1 MNHIFKKIIVVMLII
16 ILRPVSSYSLSINE
30 LMIITNEN
38 SLIIQADLEYLKKF
52 QNDIELA
59 KKMNDP
65 TITLSGFVGA
75 KHQET
80 NSSEAS
86 FNPRNLN
93 LTMSKNLFDGYKTKY
108 SIIQANDLSLQAD
121 YLFEALKQNVY
132 LESISSYL
140 DLIHLR
146 QSYDLTEQNLKL
158 SKNNLDFKVQQYN
171 SGDISDIELEKAKL
185 EYSKYEFSLKKN
197 SDFNF
202 RSRGPDPRLYEYCS
216 ERNKYP
222 EIMDRNLDLSLE
234 ALIEFAI
241 NNNPSIKSSQIY
253 LKILEHSKKIERSAN
268 LPKVDLEAGYSRNWD
283 ATDSAGQ
290 ADEYSI
296 IGSISI
302 PLYESEEVNIK
313 ESNIDLD
320 IIRNDKILKDQIN
333 NLKREINSLL
343 DQIEL
348 LNTEYEIENNQ
359 KEIYEKDI
367 EIKKESYNVGSASK
381 LDIYDS
387 QIKYNEHL
395 ISMAQIMNSKQKAHY
410 LLLNKIGKA
419 NPVKLIP
426 GSTGNGKEIFT
437 SRYRKEN
444 LLTMGRVEFFF
455 CIN

>member
-80 NSSEAS
+80 DSSEAS

-146 QSYDLTEQNLKL
+146 QSYDLTEQSLML
-158 SKNNLDFKVQQYN
+158 TKNNLDFKVQQHN
-171 SGDISDIELEKAKL
+171 SGDISDIDLEKAKL
-185 EYSKYEFSLKKN
+185 EYSKYEFSLKKIQISI
-197 SDFNF
+197 SDQEDLILDYM
-202 RSRGPDPRLYEYCS
+202 STIPS
-216 ERNKYP
+216 TNKYP
-222 EIMDRNLDLSLE
+222 ELMDRNLDLSSE
-234 ALIEFAI
+234 SLIEFAV
-241 NNNPSIKSSQIY
+241 NNNPTIKSSQIY
-253 LKILEHSKKIERSAN
+253 LKILEHSKLIERSAN
-268 LPKVDLEAGYSRNWD
+268 LPKVDLEVGFNRNWD

-333 NLKREINSLL
+333 TLKREINSLL
-343 DQIEL
+343 DQIEM

-367 EIKKESYNVGSASK
+367 EIKKESYNVGSSSQ

-410 LLLNKIGKA
+410 ILLNKIGK
-419 NPVKLIP
+419 
-426 GSTGNGKEIFT
+426 
-437 SRYRKEN
+437 
-444 LLTMGRVEFFF
+444 LTQ
-455 CIN
+455 

>member
-1 MNHIFKKIIVVMLII
+1 MNHIFKKIIVVTL
-16 ILRPVSSYSLSINE
+16 LFLLKPVSSYSLSINE
-30 LMIITNEN
+30 LITITNEN
-38 SLIIQADLEYLKKF
+38 SLIIQADFEYLKKF

-59 KKMNDP
+59 KKNNNP
-65 TITLSGFVGA
+65 SITLSGFVGA
-75 KHQET
+75 KYQET
-80 NSSEAS
+80 DSSEAS

-93 LTMSKNLFDGYKTKY
+93 LTMSKNIFDGYKTKY

-132 LESISSYL
+132 LEAISSYL

-146 QSYDLTEQNLKL
+146 QSYDLTEQSLKL
-158 SKNNLDFKVQQYN
+158 SKNNLDFKVQQHN
-171 SGDISDIELEKAKL
+171 LGDISDIELEKAKL
-185 EYSKYEFSLKKN
+185 EYSKYEFSLKKIQISI
-197 SDFNF
+197 SDQEDLILDYM
-202 RSRGPDPRLYEYCS
+202 STVPS
-216 ERNKYP
+216 TNKYP
-222 EIMDRNLDLSLE
+222 EIMERNLDLSSQ

-253 LKILEHSKKIERSAN
+253 LKILEHSKMIERSAN
-268 LPKVDLEAGYSRNWD
+268 LPKVDLEAGYTRNWD

-333 NLKREINSLL
+333 TLKREINSLL
-343 DQIEL
+343 DQIEM

-367 EIKKESYNVGSASK
+367 EIKKESYNVGSSSQ

-410 LLLNKIGKA
+410 ILLNKIGK
-419 NPVKLIP
+419 
-426 GSTGNGKEIFT
+426 
-437 SRYRKEN
+437 
-444 LLTMGRVEFFF
+444 LTQ
-455 CIN
+455 

>member
-1 MNHIFKKIIVVMLII
+1 MNHIFKKIIAVMLII

-59 KKMNDP
+59 KKNNDP
-65 TITLSGFVGA
+65 SITLSGFVGA

-80 NSSEAS
+80 DSSEAS

-132 LESISSYL
+132 LESINSYL

-185 EYSKYEFSLKKN
+185 EYSKYEFSLKKIQISI
-197 SDFNF
+197 SDQEDLILDYM
-202 RSRGPDPRLYEYCS
+202 STIPS
-216 ERNKYP
+216 TNKYP
-222 EIMDRNLDLSLE
+222 ELMDRSLDLSSE
-234 ALIEFAI
+234 SLIEFAV

-253 LKILEHSKKIERSAN
+253 LKILEHSKMIERSAN
-268 LPKVDLEAGYSRNWD
+268 LPKVNLELGFNRNWD

-302 PLYESEEVNIK
+302 PLYESEEVNLK

-333 NLKREINSLL
+333 TLKREINSLL
-343 DQIEL
+343 DQIEM

-367 EIKKESYNVGSASK
+367 EIKKESYNVGSSSQ

-410 LLLNKIGKA
+410 ILLNKIGK
-419 NPVKLIP
+419 
-426 GSTGNGKEIFT
+426 
-437 SRYRKEN
+437 
-444 LLTMGRVEFFF
+444 LTQ
-455 CIN
+455 

>member
-1 MNHIFKKIIVVMLII
+1 MNHIFKKIIVV
-16 ILRPVSSYSLSINE
+16 ILFILLKPASSYSLSINE

-38 SLIIQADLEYLKKF
+38 SLIIQADFEYLKKF
-52 QNDIELA
+52 KNDIELA
-59 KKMNDP
+59 KKNNDP
-65 TITLSGFVGA
+65 SITLSGFVGA

-80 NSSEAS
+80 DSTKNS
-86 FNPRNLN
+86 FNPRSLN

-146 QSYDLTEQNLKL
+146 QSYDMTEQSLKL
-158 SKNNLDFKVQQYN
+158 SKNNLDFRVQQHN

-185 EYSKYEFSLKKN
+185 EYLKYEFSLKKIQISI
-197 SDFNF
+197 SDQEDLILDYM
-202 RSRGPDPRLYEYCS
+202 STIPS
-216 ERNKYP
+216 TNKYP
-222 EIMDRNLDLSLE
+222 EIMDRNLDLSSE
-234 ALIEFAI
+234 SLIEFAI

-253 LKILEHSKKIERSAN
+253 LKILEHSKMIERSAN
-268 LPKVDLEAGYSRNWD
+268 LPKVDLEAGFSRNWD

-296 IGSISI
+296 IGSISV
-302 PLYESEEVNIK
+302 PLYESEKVNIK

-333 NLKREINSLL
+333 TLKREINSLL

-348 LNTEYEIENNQ
+348 LNAEYEIENNQ

-367 EIKKESYNVGSASK
+367 EIKKESYDVGSSSK

-410 LLLNKIGKA
+410 LLLNKIGK
-419 NPVKLIP
+419 
-426 GSTGNGKEIFT
+426 
-437 SRYRKEN
+437 
-444 LLTMGRVEFFF
+444 LTQ
-455 CIN
+455 

>member
-146 QSYDLTEQNLKL
+146 QSYDLTEQSLML
-158 SKNNLDFKVQQYN
+158 TKNNLDFKVQQHN
-171 SGDISDIELEKAKL
+171 SGDISDIDLEKAKL
-185 EYSKYEFSLKKN
+185 EYSKYEFSLKKIQISI
-197 SDFNF
+197 SDQEDLILDYM
-202 RSRGPDPRLYEYCS
+202 STIPS
-216 ERNKYP
+216 TNKYP
-222 EIMDRNLDLSLE
+222 ELMDRSLDLSSE
-234 ALIEFAI
+234 SLIEFAV
-241 NNNPSIKSSQIY
+241 NNNPTIKSSQIY
-253 LKILEHSKKIERSAN
+253 LKILEHSKLIERSAN
-268 LPKVDLEAGYSRNWD
+268 LPKVDLEAGFNRNWD

-333 NLKREINSLL
+333 TLKKEINSLL
-343 DQIEL
+343 DQIEM

-367 EIKKESYNVGSASK
+367 EIKKKVTTLDLHHSLIFMIAK
-381 LDIYDS
+381 LS
-387 QIKYNEHL
+387 
-395 ISMAQIMNSKQKAHY
+395 IMS
-410 LLLNKIGKA
+410 I
-419 NPVKLIP
+419 
-426 GSTGNGKEIFT
+426 
-437 SRYRKEN
+437 
-444 LLTMGRVEFFF
+444 
-455 CIN
+455 

>member
-1 MNHIFKKIIVVMLII
+1 MNHIFKKIIVV
-16 ILRPVSSYSLSINE
+16 ILLFLLKPVSSYSLSINE
-30 LMIITNEN
+30 LITITNEN
-38 SLIIQADLEYLKKF
+38 SLIIQADFEYLKKF

-59 KKMNDP
+59 KKNNNP
-65 TITLSGFVGA
+65 SITLSGFVGA
-75 KHQET
+75 KYQET
-80 NSSEAS
+80 DSSEAS

-93 LTMSKNLFDGYKTKY
+93 LTMSKNIFDGYKTKY

-132 LESISSYL
+132 LEAISSYL

-146 QSYDLTEQNLKL
+146 QSYDLTEQSLKL
-158 SKNNLDFKVQQYN
+158 SKNNLDFKVQQHN
-171 SGDISDIELEKAKL
+171 LGDISDIELEKAKL
-185 EYSKYEFSLKKN
+185 EYSKYEFSLKKIQISI
-197 SDFNF
+197 SDQEDLILDYM
-202 RSRGPDPRLYEYCS
+202 STVPS
-216 ERNKYP
+216 TNKYP
-222 EIMDRNLDLSLE
+222 EIMERNLDLSSQ

-253 LKILEHSKKIERSAN
+253 LKILEHSKMIERSAN

-283 ATDSAGQ
+283 ATDSAGR

-333 NLKREINSLL
+333 NLKREINGLL
-343 DQIEL
+343 EQIEL

-359 KEIYEKDI
+359 KEIFKKDV
-367 EIKKESYNVGSASK
+367 EIKKESYNFGSSSK

-387 QIKYNEHL
+387 QIIYNDHL

-410 LLLNKIGKA
+410 LLLNKLGK
-419 NPVKLIP
+419 
-426 GSTGNGKEIFT
+426 
-437 SRYRKEN
+437 
-444 LLTMGRVEFFF
+444 LTQ
-455 CIN
+455 

>member
-146 QSYDLTEQNLKL
+146 QSYDLTEQSLML
-158 SKNNLDFKVQQYN
+158 TKNNLDFKVQQHN
-171 SGDISDIELEKAKL
+171 SGDISDIDLEKAKL
-185 EYSKYEFSLKKN
+185 EYSKYEFSLKKIQISI
-197 SDFNF
+197 SDQEDLILDYM
-202 RSRGPDPRLYEYCS
+202 STIPS
-216 ERNKYP
+216 TNKYP
-222 EIMDRNLDLSLE
+222 ELMDRSLDLSSE
-234 ALIEFAI
+234 SLIEFAV
-241 NNNPSIKSSQIY
+241 NNNPTIKSSQIY
-253 LKILEHSKKIERSAN
+253 LKILEHSKLIERSAN
-268 LPKVDLEAGYSRNWD
+268 LPKVDLEVGFNRNWD

-333 NLKREINSLL
+333 TLKREINSLL
-343 DQIEL
+343 DQIEM

-367 EIKKESYNVGSASK
+367 EIKKESYNVGSSSQ

-410 LLLNKIGKA
+410 ILLNKIGK
-419 NPVKLIP
+419 
-426 GSTGNGKEIFT
+426 
-437 SRYRKEN
+437 
-444 LLTMGRVEFFF
+444 LTQ
-455 CIN
+455 

>member
-1 MNHIFKKIIVVMLII
+1 MNHIFKKIIVVMLSI
-16 ILRPVSSYSLSINE
+16 ILKPASSYSLSIDE

-38 SLIIQADLEYLKKF
+38 SLIIQAEAEYLKKF
-52 QNDIELA
+52 NNDIELA
-59 KKMNDP
+59 KKNNDP
-65 TITLSGFVGA
+65 SITLSGFVGA

-80 NSSEAS
+80 DSSEAS
-86 FNPRNLN
+86 FNPRNLS

-121 YLFEALKQNVY
+121 YLFEALKQNIY

-146 QSYDLTEQNLKL
+146 QSYDLTEQSLKL
-158 SKNNLDFKVQQYN
+158 SKNNLDFRVQQHN

-185 EYSKYEFSLKKN
+185 EYSKYEFSLKKIQISI
-197 SDFNF
+197 SDQEDLILDYI
-202 RSRGPDPRLYEYCS
+202 STIPSTD
-216 ERNKYP
+216 KYP
-222 EIMDRNLDLSLE
+222 EFMDRNLDLSSE
-234 ALIEFAI
+234 SLIEFAI

-253 LKILEHSKKIERSAN
+253 LKILEHSKMIERSAN
-268 LPKVDLEAGYSRNWD
+268 LPKVDLEAGFSRNWD

-333 NLKREINSLL
+333 TLNREINSLL

-348 LNTEYEIENNQ
+348 LNKEYEIENNQ

-367 EIKKESYNVGSASK
+367 EINKESYDVGSSSK

-395 ISMAQIMNSKQKAHY
+395 ISMAQIINSKQKAHY
-410 LLLNKIGKA
+410 LLLNKIGK
-419 NPVKLIP
+419 
-426 GSTGNGKEIFT
+426 
-437 SRYRKEN
+437 
-444 LLTMGRVEFFF
+444 LTQ
-455 CIN
+455 

>member
-80 NSSEAS
+80 DSSEAS
-86 FNPRNLN
+86 FNPRNLS
-93 LTMSKNLFDGYKTKY
+93 LTMSKNVFDGYKTKY

-121 YLFEALKQNVY
+121 YLFETLKQNVY

-146 QSYDLTEQNLKL
+146 QSYDLTEQSLKL

-171 SGDISDIELEKAKL
+171 SGDISDIEQEKAKL
-185 EYSKYEFSLKKN
+185 EYAKYEFSLKKIQISI
-197 SDFNF
+197 SDQEDLILDYM
-202 RSRGPDPRLYEYCS
+202 RTVPST
-216 ERNKYP
+216 NKYP
-222 EIMDRNLDLSLE
+222 EIMDRNLDLSSE

-320 IIRNDKILKDQIN
+320 IIRNEKILKDHIN

-395 ISMAQIMNSKQKAHY
+395 ISMAEIMNSKQKAHY
-410 LLLNKIGKA
+410 LLLNKIGK
-419 NPVKLIP
+419 
-426 GSTGNGKEIFT
+426 
-437 SRYRKEN
+437 
-444 LLTMGRVEFFF
+444 LTQ
-455 CIN
+455 

>member
-80 NSSEAS
+80 DSSEAS

-146 QSYDLTEQNLKL
+146 QSYDLTEQSLML
-158 SKNNLDFKVQQYN
+158 TKNNLDFKLQQHN
-171 SGDISDIELEKAKL
+171 SGDISDIDLEKAKL
-185 EYSKYEFSLKKN
+185 EYSKYEFSLKKIQISI
-197 SDFNF
+197 SDQEDLILDYM
-202 RSRGPDPRLYEYCS
+202 STIPS
-216 ERNKYP
+216 TNKYP
-222 EIMDRNLDLSLE
+222 ELMDRSLDLSSE
-234 ALIEFAI
+234 SLIEFAV

-253 LKILEHSKKIERSAN
+253 LKILEHSKLIERSAN
-268 LPKVDLEAGYSRNWD
+268 LPKVDLEVGFNRNWD

-333 NLKREINSLL
+333 TLKREINSLL
-343 DQIEL
+343 DQIEM

-367 EIKKESYNVGSASK
+367 EIKKESYNVGSSSQ

-410 LLLNKIGKA
+410 ILLNKIGK
-419 NPVKLIP
+419 
-426 GSTGNGKEIFT
+426 
-437 SRYRKEN
+437 
-444 LLTMGRVEFFF
+444 LTQ
-455 CIN
+455 

>member
-80 NSSEAS
+80 DSSEAS

-146 QSYDLTEQNLKL
+146 QSYDLTEQSLML
-158 SKNNLDFKVQQYN
+158 TKNNLDFKVQQHN
-171 SGDISDIELEKAKL
+171 SGDISDIDLEKAKL
-185 EYSKYEFSLKKN
+185 EYSKYEFSLKKIQISI
-197 SDFNF
+197 SDQEDLILDYM
-202 RSRGPDPRLYEYCS
+202 STIPS
-216 ERNKYP
+216 TNKYP
-222 EIMDRNLDLSLE
+222 ELMDRSLDLSSE
-234 ALIEFAI
+234 SLIEFAV

-253 LKILEHSKKIERSAN
+253 LKILEHSKLIERSAN
-268 LPKVDLEAGYSRNWD
+268 LPKVDLEVGFNRNWD

-333 NLKREINSLL
+333 TLKREINSLL
-343 DQIEL
+343 DQIEM

-367 EIKKESYNVGSASK
+367 EIKKESYNVGSSSQ

-395 ISMAQIMNSKQKAHY
+395 ISMAQIMNSRQKAHY
-410 LLLNKIGKA
+410 LLLNKIGK
-419 NPVKLIP
+419 
-426 GSTGNGKEIFT
+426 
-437 SRYRKEN
+437 
-444 LLTMGRVEFFF
+444 LTQL
-455 CIN
+455 N

>member
-80 NSSEAS
+80 DSSEAS

-146 QSYDLTEQNLKL
+146 QSYDLTEQSLKL

-185 EYSKYEFSLKKN
+185 EYSKYEFSLKKIQISI
-197 SDFNF
+197 SDQEDLILDYM
-202 RSRGPDPRLYEYCS
+202 STIPS
-216 ERNKYP
+216 TNKYP
-222 EIMDRNLDLSLE
+222 ELMDRSLDLSSE
-234 ALIEFAI
+234 SLIEFAV

-253 LKILEHSKKIERSAN
+253 LKILEHSKLIERSAN
-268 LPKVDLEAGYSRNWD
+268 LPKVDLEVGFNRNWD

-333 NLKREINSLL
+333 TLKREINSLL
-343 DQIEL
+343 DQIEM

-367 EIKKESYNVGSASK
+367 EIKKESYNVGSSSQ

-410 LLLNKIGKA
+410 ILLNKIGK
-419 NPVKLIP
+419 
-426 GSTGNGKEIFT
+426 
-437 SRYRKEN
+437 
-444 LLTMGRVEFFF
+444 LTQ
-455 CIN
+455 

>member
-1 MNHIFKKIIVVMLII
+1 MNHIFKKIIVVMLFIT
-16 ILRPVSSYSLSINE
+16 LKPVSSYSLSINE

-59 KKMNDP
+59 KKNNDP
-65 TITLSGFVGA
+65 SITLSGFVGA

-80 NSSEAS
+80 DSSEAS
-86 FNPRNLN
+86 FNPRNLK

-108 SIIQANDLSLQAD
+108 SILQANDLSLQAD

-158 SKNNLDFKVQQYN
+158 SKSNLDFKVQQHS

-185 EYSKYEFSLKKN
+185 EYSKYEFSLKKIQISI
-197 SDFNF
+197 SDQEDLILDYM
-202 RSRGPDPRLYEYCS
+202 STVPS
-216 ERNKYP
+216 VNKYP
-222 EIMDRNLDLSLE
+222 EIMDRNIDLSLE

-253 LKILEHSKKIERSAN
+253 LKILEHSKMIERSAN
-268 LPKVDLEAGYSRNWD
+268 LPKVNLEAGYSRNWD

-367 EIKKESYNVGSASK
+367 EIKEESYNLGSSSK

-410 LLLNKIGKA
+410 LLLNKIGK
-419 NPVKLIP
+419 
-426 GSTGNGKEIFT
+426 
-437 SRYRKEN
+437 
-444 LLTMGRVEFFF
+444 LTQ
-455 CIN
+455 

>member
-80 NSSEAS
+80 DSSEAS

-146 QSYDLTEQNLKL
+146 QSYDLTEQSLML
-158 SKNNLDFKVQQYN
+158 TKNNLDFKVQQHN
-171 SGDISDIELEKAKL
+171 SGDISDIDLEKAKL
-185 EYSKYEFSLKKN
+185 EYSKYEFSLKKIQISI
-197 SDFNF
+197 SDQEDLILDYM
-202 RSRGPDPRLYEYCS
+202 STIPS
-216 ERNKYP
+216 TNKYP
-222 EIMDRNLDLSLE
+222 ELMDRSLDLSSE
-234 ALIEFAI
+234 SLIELAV
-241 NNNPSIKSSQIY
+241 NNNPTIKSSQIY
-253 LKILEHSKKIERSAN
+253 LKILEHSKLIERSAN
-268 LPKVDLEAGYSRNWD
+268 LPKVDLEVGFNRNWD

-333 NLKREINSLL
+333 TLKREINSLL
-343 DQIEL
+343 DQIEM

-367 EIKKESYNVGSASK
+367 EIKKESYNVGSSSQ

-395 ISMAQIMNSKQKAHY
+395 ISMAQIMNSRQKAHY
-410 LLLNKIGKA
+410 LLLNKIGK
-419 NPVKLIP
+419 
-426 GSTGNGKEIFT
+426 
-437 SRYRKEN
+437 
-444 LLTMGRVEFFF
+444 LTQ
-455 CIN
+455 

>member
-1 MNHIFKKIIVVMLII
+1 MNHIFKKIIVVMLTI
-16 ILRPVSSYSLSINE
+16 ILKPASSYSLSINE

-38 SLIIQADLEYLKKF
+38 SLIIQAESEYLKKF
-52 QNDIELA
+52 NNDIELA
-59 KKMNDP
+59 KINNDP
-65 TITLSGFVGA
+65 SITLSGFVGA

-80 NSSEAS
+80 DSSEAS
-86 FNPRNLN
+86 FNPRNLS

-140 DLIHLR
+140 DLIHFR
-146 QSYDLTEQNLKL
+146 QSYDLTEQSLKL
-158 SKNNLDFKVQQYN
+158 SKNNLDFRVQQHN

-185 EYSKYEFSLKKN
+185 EYSKYEFSLKKIQISI
-197 SDFNF
+197 SDQEDLILDYI
-202 RSRGPDPRLYEYCS
+202 STIPS
-216 ERNKYP
+216 TNKYP
-222 EIMDRNLDLSLE
+222 EFMDRNLDLSSE
-234 ALIEFAI
+234 SLIEFAI

-253 LKILEHSKKIERSAN
+253 LKILEHSKMIERSAN
-268 LPKVDLEAGYSRNWD
+268 LPKVDLEAGFSRNWD

-333 NLKREINSLL
+333 TLKREINSLL

-367 EIKKESYNVGSASK
+367 EINKESYDVGSSSK

-410 LLLNKIGKA
+410 LLLNKIGK
-419 NPVKLIP
+419 
-426 GSTGNGKEIFT
+426 
-437 SRYRKEN
+437 
-444 LLTMGRVEFFF
+444 LTQ
-455 CIN
+455 

>member
-80 NSSEAS
+80 DSSEAS

-146 QSYDLTEQNLKL
+146 QSYDLTEQSLML
-158 SKNNLDFKVQQYN
+158 TKNNLDFKVQQHN
-171 SGDISDIELEKAKL
+171 SGDISDIDLEKAKL
-185 EYSKYEFSLKKN
+185 EYSKYEFSLKKIQISI
-197 SDFNF
+197 SDQEDLILDYM
-202 RSRGPDPRLYEYCS
+202 STIPS
-216 ERNKYP
+216 TNKYP
-222 EIMDRNLDLSLE
+222 ELMDRSLDLSSE
-234 ALIEFAI
+234 SLIEFAV

-253 LKILEHSKKIERSAN
+253 LKILEHSKLIERSAN
-268 LPKVDLEAGYSRNWD
+268 LPKVDLEVGFNRNWD

-367 EIKKESYNVGSASK
+367 EIKKESYNVGSSSQ

-410 LLLNKIGKA
+410 ILLNKIGK
-419 NPVKLIP
+419 
-426 GSTGNGKEIFT
+426 
-437 SRYRKEN
+437 
-444 LLTMGRVEFFF
+444 LTQ
-455 CIN
+455 

>member
-1 MNHIFKKIIVVMLII
+1 MNHIFKKIIVVMFTI
-16 ILRPVSSYSLSINE
+16 ILKPASSYSLSINE

-38 SLIIQADLEYLKKF
+38 SLIIQAESEYLKKF
-52 QNDIELA
+52 NNDIDLA
-59 KKMNDP
+59 KINNDP
-65 TITLSGFVGA
+65 SITLSGFVGA

-80 NSSEAS
+80 DSSEAS
-86 FNPRNLN
+86 FNPRNLS

-121 YLFEALKQNVY
+121 YLFEALKQNIY

-146 QSYDLTEQNLKL
+146 QSYDLTEQSLKL
-158 SKNNLDFKVQQYN
+158 SKNNLDFRVQQHN

-185 EYSKYEFSLKKN
+185 EYSKYEFSLKKIQISI
-197 SDFNF
+197 SDQEDLILDYM
-202 RSRGPDPRLYEYCS
+202 STIPS
-216 ERNKYP
+216 TNKYP
-222 EIMDRNLDLSLE
+222 EFMDRNLDLSSE
-234 ALIEFAI
+234 SLIEFAI

-253 LKILEHSKKIERSAN
+253 LKILEHSKMIERSAN
-268 LPKVDLEAGYSRNWD
+268 LPKVDLEAGFSRNWD

-333 NLKREINSLL
+333 TLKREINSLL

-367 EIKKESYNVGSASK
+367 EINKESYDVGSSSK

-410 LLLNKIGKA
+410 LLLNKIGK
-419 NPVKLIP
+419 
-426 GSTGNGKEIFT
+426 
-437 SRYRKEN
+437 
-444 LLTMGRVEFFF
+444 LTQ
-455 CIN
+455 

>member
-80 NSSEAS
+80 DSSEAS

-146 QSYDLTEQNLKL
+146 QSYDLTEQSLML
-158 SKNNLDFKVQQYN
+158 TKNNLDFKVQQHN
-171 SGDISDIELEKAKL
+171 SGDISDIDLEKAKL
-185 EYSKYEFSLKKN
+185 EYSKYEFSLKKIQISI
-197 SDFNF
+197 SDQEDLILDYM
-202 RSRGPDPRLYEYCS
+202 STIPS
-216 ERNKYP
+216 TNKYP
-222 EIMDRNLDLSLE
+222 ELMDRSLDLSSE
-234 ALIEFAI
+234 SLIEFAV

-253 LKILEHSKKIERSAN
+253 LKILEHSKLIERSAN
-268 LPKVDLEAGYSRNWD
+268 LPKVDLEVGFNRNWD

-333 NLKREINSLL
+333 TLKREINSLL

-367 EIKKESYNVGSASK
+367 EIKKESYNVGSSSQ

-410 LLLNKIGKA
+410 ILLNKIGK
-419 NPVKLIP
+419 
-426 GSTGNGKEIFT
+426 
-437 SRYRKEN
+437 
-444 LLTMGRVEFFF
+444 LTQ
-455 CIN
+455 

>member
-1 MNHIFKKIIVVMLII
+1 MNHIFKKIIVVMLFIT
-16 ILRPVSSYSLSINE
+16 LKPVSSYSLSINE

-59 KKMNDP
+59 KKNNDP
-65 TITLSGFVGA
+65 SITLSGFVGA

-80 NSSEAS
+80 DSSEAS

-108 SIIQANDLSLQAD
+108 SILQANDLSLQAD

-158 SKNNLDFKVQQYN
+158 SKSNLDFKVQQHS

-185 EYSKYEFSLKKN
+185 EYSKYEFSLKKIQISI
-197 SDFNF
+197 SDQEDLILDYM
-202 RSRGPDPRLYEYCS
+202 STVPS
-216 ERNKYP
+216 VNKYP
-222 EIMDRNLDLSLE
+222 EIMDRNIDLSLE

-253 LKILEHSKKIERSAN
+253 LKILEHSKMIERSAN
-268 LPKVDLEAGYSRNWD
+268 LPKVNLEAGYSRNWD

-296 IGSISI
+296 IGSVSI

-367 EIKKESYNVGSASK
+367 EIKEESYNLGSSSK

-410 LLLNKIGKA
+410 LLLNKIGK
-419 NPVKLIP
+419 
-426 GSTGNGKEIFT
+426 
-437 SRYRKEN
+437 
-444 LLTMGRVEFFF
+444 LTQ
-455 CIN
+455 

>member
-1 MNHIFKKIIVVMLII
+1 MNHIFKKIIVVMLFIT
-16 ILRPVSSYSLSINE
+16 LKPVSSYSLSINE

-59 KKMNDP
+59 KKNNDP
-65 TITLSGFVGA
+65 SITLSGFVGA

-80 NSSEAS
+80 DSSEAS

-158 SKNNLDFKVQQYN
+158 SKNNLDFKVQQHN

-185 EYSKYEFSLKKN
+185 EYSKYEFSLKKIQISI
-197 SDFNF
+197 SDQEDLILDYM
-202 RSRGPDPRLYEYCS
+202 STIPS
-216 ERNKYP
+216 TNKYP
-222 EIMDRNLDLSLE
+222 ELMDRSLDLSSE
-234 ALIEFAI
+234 SLIEFAV

-253 LKILEHSKKIERSAN
+253 LKILEHSKLIERSAN
-268 LPKVDLEAGYSRNWD
+268 LPKVDLELGFNRNWD

-302 PLYESEEVNIK
+302 PLYESEEVNLK

-333 NLKREINSLL
+333 TLKREINSLL
-343 DQIEL
+343 DQIEM

-367 EIKKESYNVGSASK
+367 EIKKESYNVGSSSQ

-410 LLLNKIGKA
+410 ILLNKIGK
-419 NPVKLIP
+419 
-426 GSTGNGKEIFT
+426 
-437 SRYRKEN
+437 
-444 LLTMGRVEFFF
+444 LTQ
-455 CIN
+455 

>member
-16 ILRPVSSYSLSINE
+16 TLKPVSSYSLSINE

-59 KKMNDP
+59 KKNNDP
-65 TITLSGFVGA
+65 SITLSGFVGA

-80 NSSEAS
+80 DSSEAS

-108 SIIQANDLSLQAD
+108 SILQANDLSLQAD

-158 SKNNLDFKVQQYN
+158 SKSNLDFKVQQHS

-185 EYSKYEFSLKKN
+185 EYSKYEFSLKKIQI
-197 SDFNF
+197 SIFDQEELILDYM
-202 RSRGPDPRLYEYCS
+202 STVPS
-216 ERNKYP
+216 VNKYP
-222 EIMDRNLDLSLE
+222 EIMDRNIDLSLE

-253 LKILEHSKKIERSAN
+253 LKILEHSKMIERSAN
-268 LPKVDLEAGYSRNWD
+268 LPKVNLEAGYSRNWD

-367 EIKKESYNVGSASK
+367 EIKKESYNLGSSSK

-410 LLLNKIGKA
+410 LLLNKIGK
-419 NPVKLIP
+419 
-426 GSTGNGKEIFT
+426 
-437 SRYRKEN
+437 
-444 LLTMGRVEFFF
+444 LTQ
-455 CIN
+455 

>member
-1 MNHIFKKIIVVMLII
+1 MNHIFKKIIVVMLFIT
-16 ILRPVSSYSLSINE
+16 LKPVSSYSLSINE

-59 KKMNDP
+59 KKNNDP
-65 TITLSGFVGA
+65 SITLSGFVGA

-80 NSSEAS
+80 DSSEAS

-132 LESISSYL
+132 LESINSYL

-158 SKNNLDFKVQQYN
+158 SKNNLDFKVQQHN

-185 EYSKYEFSLKKN
+185 EYSKYEFSLKKIQISI
-197 SDFNF
+197 SDQEDLILDYM
-202 RSRGPDPRLYEYCS
+202 STIPS
-216 ERNKYP
+216 TNKYP
-222 EIMDRNLDLSLE
+222 ELMDRSLDLSSE
-234 ALIEFAI
+234 SLIEFAV

-253 LKILEHSKKIERSAN
+253 LKILEHSKMIERSAN
-268 LPKVDLEAGYSRNWD
+268 LPKVNLELGFNRNWD

-302 PLYESEEVNIK
+302 PLYESEEVNLK

-333 NLKREINSLL
+333 TLKREINSLL
-343 DQIEL
+343 DQIEM

-367 EIKKESYNVGSASK
+367 EIKKESYNVGSSSQ

-410 LLLNKIGKA
+410 ILLNKIGK
-419 NPVKLIP
+419 
-426 GSTGNGKEIFT
+426 
-437 SRYRKEN
+437 
-444 LLTMGRVEFFF
+444 LTQ
-455 CIN
+455 

>member
-59 KKMNDP
+59 KKINDP

-80 NSSEAS
+80 DSSEAS

-146 QSYDLTEQNLKL
+146 QSYDLTEQSLML
-158 SKNNLDFKVQQYN
+158 TKNNLDFKVQQHN
-171 SGDISDIELEKAKL
+171 SGDISDIDLEKAKL
-185 EYSKYEFSLKKN
+185 EYSKYEFSLKKIQISI
-197 SDFNF
+197 SDQEDLILDYM
-202 RSRGPDPRLYEYCS
+202 STIPS
-216 ERNKYP
+216 TNKYP
-222 EIMDRNLDLSLE
+222 ELMDSSLDLSSE
-234 ALIEFAI
+234 SLIEFAV

-253 LKILEHSKKIERSAN
+253 LKILEHSKLIERSAN
-268 LPKVDLEAGYSRNWD
+268 LPKVDLELGFNRNWD

-313 ESNIDLD
+313 ESNIDLE

-333 NLKREINSLL
+333 TLKREINSLL
-343 DQIEL
+343 DQIEM

-367 EIKKESYNVGSASK
+367 EIKKESYNVGSSSQ

-410 LLLNKIGKA
+410 ILLNKIGK
-419 NPVKLIP
+419 
-426 GSTGNGKEIFT
+426 
-437 SRYRKEN
+437 
-444 LLTMGRVEFFF
+444 LTQ
-455 CIN
+455 

>member
-1 MNHIFKKIIVVMLII
+1 MN
-16 ILRPVSSYSLSINE
+16 
-30 LMIITNEN
+30 T
-38 SLIIQADLEYLKKF
+38 LKKF

-80 NSSEAS
+80 DSSEAS

-108 SIIQANDLSLQAD
+108 SILQANDLSLQAD

-158 SKNNLDFKVQQYN
+158 SKSNLDFKVQQHN

-185 EYSKYEFSLKKN
+185 EYSKYEFSLKKIQISI
-197 SDFNF
+197 SDQEDLILDYM
-202 RSRGPDPRLYEYCS
+202 STVPS
-216 ERNKYP
+216 VNKYP
-222 EIMDRNLDLSLE
+222 EIMDRNIDLSLE

-253 LKILEHSKKIERSAN
+253 LKILEHSKMIERSAN
-268 LPKVDLEAGYSRNWD
+268 LPKVNLEAGYSRNWD

-367 EIKKESYNVGSASK
+367 EIKEESYNLGSSSK

-410 LLLNKIGKA
+410 LLLNKIGK
-419 NPVKLIP
+419 
-426 GSTGNGKEIFT
+426 
-437 SRYRKEN
+437 
-444 LLTMGRVEFFF
+444 LTQ
-455 CIN
+455 

>member
-80 NSSEAS
+80 DSSEAS

-108 SIIQANDLSLQAD
+108 SILQANDLSLQAD

-158 SKNNLDFKVQQYN
+158 SKSNLDFKVQQHN

-185 EYSKYEFSLKKN
+185 EYSKYEFSLKKIQISI
-197 SDFNF
+197 SDQEDLILDYM
-202 RSRGPDPRLYEYCS
+202 STVPS
-216 ERNKYP
+216 VNKYP
-222 EIMDRNLDLSLE
+222 EIMDRNIDLSLE

-253 LKILEHSKKIERSAN
+253 LKILEHSKMIERSAN
-268 LPKVDLEAGYSRNWD
+268 LPKVNLEAGYSRNWD

-367 EIKKESYNVGSASK
+367 EIKEESYNLGSSSK

-410 LLLNKIGKA
+410 LLLNKIGK
-419 NPVKLIP
+419 
-426 GSTGNGKEIFT
+426 
-437 SRYRKEN
+437 
-444 LLTMGRVEFFF
+444 LTQ
-455 CIN
+455 

>member
-80 NSSEAS
+80 DSSEAS

-146 QSYDLTEQNLKL
+146 QSYDLTEQSLML
-158 SKNNLDFKVQQYN
+158 TKNNLDFKVQQHN
-171 SGDISDIELEKAKL
+171 SGDISDIDLEKAKL
-185 EYSKYEFSLKKN
+185 EYSKYEFSLKKIQISI
-197 SDFNF
+197 SDQEDLILDYMNTIP
-202 RSRGPDPRLYEYCS
+202 ST
-216 ERNKYP
+216 NKYP
-222 EIMDRNLDLSLE
+222 ELMDRSLDLSSE
-234 ALIEFAI
+234 SLIEFAV
-241 NNNPSIKSSQIY
+241 NNNPTIKSSQIY
-253 LKILEHSKKIERSAN
+253 LKILEHSKLIERSAN
-268 LPKVDLEAGYSRNWD
+268 LPKVDLEVGFNRNWD

-333 NLKREINSLL
+333 TLKREINSLL
-343 DQIEL
+343 NQIDM

-367 EIKKESYNVGSASK
+367 EIKKESYNVGSSSQ

-410 LLLNKIGKA
+410 ILLNKIGK
-419 NPVKLIP
+419 
-426 GSTGNGKEIFT
+426 
-437 SRYRKEN
+437 
-444 LLTMGRVEFFF
+444 LTQ
-455 CIN
+455 

>member
-1 MNHIFKKIIVVMLII
+1 MNHIFKKIIVVMLFIT
-16 ILRPVSSYSLSINE
+16 LKPVSSYSLSINE

-59 KKMNDP
+59 KKNNDP
-65 TITLSGFVGA
+65 SITLSGFVGA

-80 NSSEAS
+80 DSSEAS

-158 SKNNLDFKVQQYN
+158 SKNNLDFKVQQHN

-185 EYSKYEFSLKKN
+185 EYSKYEFSLKKIQISI
-197 SDFNF
+197 SDQEDLILDYM
-202 RSRGPDPRLYEYCS
+202 STIPS
-216 ERNKYP
+216 TNKYP
-222 EIMDRNLDLSLE
+222 ELMDRSLDLSSGS
-234 ALIEFAI
+234 LIEFAV

-253 LKILEHSKKIERSAN
+253 LKILEHSKMIERSAN
-268 LPKVDLEAGYSRNWD
+268 LPKVNLEVGFNRNWD

-302 PLYESEEVNIK
+302 PLYESEEVNLK

-333 NLKREINSLL
+333 TLKREINSLL
-343 DQIEL
+343 DQIEM

-367 EIKKESYNVGSASK
+367 EIKKESYNVGSSSQ

-410 LLLNKIGKA
+410 ILLNKIGK
-419 NPVKLIP
+419 
-426 GSTGNGKEIFT
+426 
-437 SRYRKEN
+437 
-444 LLTMGRVEFFF
+444 LTQ
-455 CIN
+455 

>member
-1 MNHIFKKIIVVMLII
+1 MNHIFKKFIVVISLF
-16 ILRPVSSYSLSINE
+16 LFKPENTYSLSISE
-30 LMIITNEN
+30 LMTITNDN
-38 SLIIQADLEYLKKF
+38 SLVIQADYEYLKKF

-59 KKMNDP
+59 KKNNDP
-65 TITLSGFVGA
+65 SISLSGFVGA

-80 NSSEAS
+80 DSSEAS
-86 FNPRNLN
+86 FNPRNIS

-108 SIIQANDLSLQAD
+108 SIIQANDLSLHAN
-121 YLFEALKQNVY
+121 YLFETLKQNVY
-132 LESISSYL
+132 LESINSYL

-146 QSYDLTEQNLKL
+146 QSYNLTEKSLKL
-158 SKNNLDFKVQQYN
+158 SKNNLDFKVQQHN

-185 EYSKYEFSLKKN
+185 EYSKYKFSLNKIQISISN
-197 SDFNF
+197 QEDQLLDYLSTVP
-202 RSRGPDPRLYEYCS
+202 ST
-216 ERNKYP
+216 NKYP
-222 EIMDRNLDLSLE
+222 DFMDRNLDLSSE

-241 NNNPSIKSSQIY
+241 YNNPSIKSSQIY
-253 LKILEHSKKIERSAN
+253 LKILEHSKMIERSAN
-268 LPKVDLEAGYSRNWD
+268 LPKVDLEAGFSRNWD

-333 NLKREINSLL
+333 TLKREINSLL

-367 EIKKESYNVGSASK
+367 EINKESYNVGSASK

-387 QIKYNEHL
+387 QIEYNEHL

-410 LLLNKIGKA
+410 LLLNKIGK
-419 NPVKLIP
+419 
-426 GSTGNGKEIFT
+426 
-437 SRYRKEN
+437 
-444 LLTMGRVEFFF
+444 LTQ
-455 CIN
+455 

>member
-80 NSSEAS
+80 DSSEAS

-146 QSYDLTEQNLKL
+146 QYYDLTEQSLML
-158 SKNNLDFKVQQYN
+158 TKNNLDFKVQQHN
-171 SGDISDIELEKAKL
+171 SGDISDIDLEKAKL
-185 EYSKYEFSLKKN
+185 EYSKYEFSLKKIQISI
-197 SDFNF
+197 SDQEDLILDYM
-202 RSRGPDPRLYEYCS
+202 STIPS
-216 ERNKYP
+216 TNKYP
-222 EIMDRNLDLSLE
+222 ELMDRSLDLSSE
-234 ALIEFAI
+234 SLIEFAV
-241 NNNPSIKSSQIY
+241 NNNPSIKSSQIH
-253 LKILEHSKKIERSAN
+253 LKILEHSKLIERSAN
-268 LPKVDLEAGYSRNWD
+268 LPKVDLEVGFNRNWD

-333 NLKREINSLL
+333 TLKREINSLL
-343 DQIEL
+343 DQIEM

-367 EIKKESYNVGSASK
+367 EIKKESYNVGSSSQ

-410 LLLNKIGKA
+410 ILLNKIGK
-419 NPVKLIP
+419 
-426 GSTGNGKEIFT
+426 
-437 SRYRKEN
+437 
-444 LLTMGRVEFFF
+444 LTQ
-455 CIN
+455 

>member
-80 NSSEAS
+80 DSSEAS

-146 QSYDLTEQNLKL
+146 QSYDLTEQSLML
-158 SKNNLDFKVQQYN
+158 TKNNLDFKVQQHN
-171 SGDISDIELEKAKL
+171 SGDISDIDLEKAKL
-185 EYSKYEFSLKKN
+185 EYSKYEFSLKKIQISI
-197 SDFNF
+197 SDQEDLILDYM
-202 RSRGPDPRLYEYCS
+202 STIPS
-216 ERNKYP
+216 TNKYP
-222 EIMDRNLDLSLE
+222 ELMDRSLDLSSE
-234 ALIEFAI
+234 SLIEFAV
-241 NNNPSIKSSQIY
+241 NNNPTIKSSQIY
-253 LKILEHSKKIERSAN
+253 LKILEHSKLIERSAN
-268 LPKVDLEAGYSRNWD
+268 LPKVDLEVGFNRNWD

-333 NLKREINSLL
+333 TLKREINSLL
-343 DQIEL
+343 DQIEM

-367 EIKKESYNVGSASK
+367 EIKKESYNVGSSSQ

-410 LLLNKIGKA
+410 ILLNKIGK
-419 NPVKLIP
+419 
-426 GSTGNGKEIFT
+426 
-437 SRYRKEN
+437 
-444 LLTMGRVEFFF
+444 LTQ
-455 CIN
+455 

>member
-1 MNHIFKKIIVVMLII
+1 MNHIFKKIIVVMLSI
-16 ILRPVSSYSLSINE
+16 ILKPASSYSLSIDE

-38 SLIIQADLEYLKKF
+38 SLIIQAEAEYLKKF
-52 QNDIELA
+52 NNDIELA
-59 KKMNDP
+59 KKNNDP
-65 TITLSGFVGA
+65 SITLSGFVGA

-80 NSSEAS
+80 DSSEAS
-86 FNPRNLN
+86 FNPRNLS
-93 LTMSKNLFDGYKTKY
+93 LTMSKNLFDGYKSKY

-121 YLFEALKQNVY
+121 YLFEALKQNIY

-146 QSYDLTEQNLKL
+146 QSYDLTEQSLKL
-158 SKNNLDFKVQQYN
+158 SKNNLDFRVQQHN

-185 EYSKYEFSLKKN
+185 EYSKYEFSLKKIQISI
-197 SDFNF
+197 SDQEDLILDYM
-202 RSRGPDPRLYEYCS
+202 STIPS
-216 ERNKYP
+216 TNKYP
-222 EIMDRNLDLSLE
+222 EFIDRNLNLSSE
-234 ALIEFAI
+234 SLIEFAI
-241 NNNPSIKSSQIY
+241 NNNPTIKSSQIY
-253 LKILEHSKKIERSAN
+253 LKILEHSKMIERSAN
-268 LPKVDLEAGYSRNWD
+268 LPKVDLEAGFSRNWD

-333 NLKREINSLL
+333 TLKREINSLL

-367 EIKKESYNVGSASK
+367 EINKESYDVGSSSK

-410 LLLNKIGKA
+410 LLLNKIGK
-419 NPVKLIP
+419 
-426 GSTGNGKEIFT
+426 
-437 SRYRKEN
+437 
-444 LLTMGRVEFFF
+444 LTQ
-455 CIN
+455 

>member
-16 ILRPVSSYSLSINE
+16 TLKPVSSYSLSINE

-59 KKMNDP
+59 KKNNDP
-65 TITLSGFVGA
+65 SITLSGFVGA

-80 NSSEAS
+80 DSSEAS

-108 SIIQANDLSLQAD
+108 SILKANDLSLQAD

-158 SKNNLDFKVQQYN
+158 SKSNLDFKVQQHS

-185 EYSKYEFSLKKN
+185 EYSKYEFSLKKIQI
-197 SDFNF
+197 SIFDQEELILDYM
-202 RSRGPDPRLYEYCS
+202 STVPS
-216 ERNKYP
+216 VNKYP
-222 EIMDRNLDLSLE
+222 EIMDRNIDLSLE

-253 LKILEHSKKIERSAN
+253 LKILEHSKMIERSAN
-268 LPKVDLEAGYSRNWD
+268 LPKVNLEAGYSRNWD

-367 EIKKESYNVGSASK
+367 EIKKESYNLGSSSK

-410 LLLNKIGKA
+410 LLLNKIGK
-419 NPVKLIP
+419 
-426 GSTGNGKEIFT
+426 
-437 SRYRKEN
+437 
-444 LLTMGRVEFFF
+444 LTQ
-455 CIN
+455 

>member
-80 NSSEAS
+80 DSSEAS

-146 QSYDLTEQNLKL
+146 QSYDLTEQSLML
-158 SKNNLDFKVQQYN
+158 TKNNLDFKVQQHN
-171 SGDISDIELEKAKL
+171 SGDISDIDLEKAKL
-185 EYSKYEFSLKKN
+185 EYSKYEFSLKKIQISI
-197 SDFNF
+197 SDQEDLILDYM
-202 RSRGPDPRLYEYCS
+202 STIPS
-216 ERNKYP
+216 TNKYP
-222 EIMDRNLDLSLE
+222 ELMDRSLDLSSE
-234 ALIEFAI
+234 SLIEFAV

-253 LKILEHSKKIERSAN
+253 LKILEHSKLIERSAN
-268 LPKVDLEAGYSRNWD
+268 LPKVDLEVGFNRNWD

-333 NLKREINSLL
+333 TLKREINSLL
-343 DQIEL
+343 DQIEM

-367 EIKKESYNVGSASK
+367 EIKKESYNVGSSSQ

-410 LLLNKIGKA
+410 ILLNKIGK
-419 NPVKLIP
+419 
-426 GSTGNGKEIFT
+426 
-437 SRYRKEN
+437 
-444 LLTMGRVEFFF
+444 LTQ
-455 CIN
+455 